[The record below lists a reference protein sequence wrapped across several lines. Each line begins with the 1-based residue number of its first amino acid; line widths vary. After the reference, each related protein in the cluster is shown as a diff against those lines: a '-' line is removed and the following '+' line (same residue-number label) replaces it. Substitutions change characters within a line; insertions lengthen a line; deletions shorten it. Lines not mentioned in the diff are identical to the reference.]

1 VSTITYKCPHCGA
14 PLKFDGDAQNWK
26 CEYCISSFNEK
37 EIRALENKLIS
48 EVENPSMAAGENH
61 THEHSPD
68 DEFTSKARVYSCT
81 SCGAEIVTDDT
92 TAATFCYY
100 CHNPAIIPGQL
111 SEKYKP
117 SRIIPFKLERDKAT
131 EAFVKWCKKKPLISK
146 DFTTS
151 SQLEKLS
158 GIYVPFWLFDCKAKG
173 YISAQAK
180 NVRTWRSGDIQYTQT
195 DYFNVSRTA
204 IADFNGV
211 PADGSQKADNK
222 LMEALE
228 PYDYSQMK
236 DFSMAFLSG
245 YFAER
250 YDLSQET
257 VFNSVSNRIQ
267 GYAKKLM
274 NNTISGYGSVNVT
287 NCSADID
294 EANATYVLLPT
305 WMFTYK
311 YKDKTYIF
319 AMNGQTGKITGNLP
333 ISKKR
338 LIFRFVA
345 YWAIAFAIMVLGG
358 MLI

>member
-1 VSTITYKCPHCGA
+1 MSTITYKCSNCGA
-14 PLKFDGDAQNWK
+14 PLTFDGDAQNWK
-26 CEYCISSFNEK
+26 CEYCISTFYEK
-37 EIRALENKLIS
+37 EIRGLEDKLIS
-48 EVENPSMAAGENH
+48 EVKDPNKA
-61 THEHSPD
+61 TD

-117 SRIIPFKLERDKAT
+117 SRIIPFKFERDKAT
-131 EAFVKWCKKKPLISK
+131 TAFIKWCKKKPLLSK
-146 DFTTS
+146 DFTS
-151 SQLEKLS
+151 NSQLEKIS
-158 GIYVPFWLFDCKAKG
+158 GIYVPFWLFDCKTKGFLSAK
-173 YISAQAK
+173 AK

-195 DYFNVSRTA
+195 DYFNVSRT
-204 IADFNGV
+204 GV
-211 PADGSQKADNK
+211 AHFSGIPADASKKVDNK

-245 YFAER
+245 YFAQR
-250 YDLSQET
+250 YDLDQQAVLS
-257 VFNSVSNRIQ
+257 SVSNRIQ
-267 GYAKKLM
+267 AYGKKLM
-274 NNTISGYGSVNVT
+274 HNTISGYDSVSIT
-287 NCSADID
+287 SCSADI
-294 EANATYVLLPT
+294 EGASATYVLLPT

-311 YKDKTYIF
+311 YKDKTYMF
-319 AMNGQTGKITGNLP
+319 AMNGQTGKITGSLP

-345 YWAIAFAIMVLGG
+345 YWAIAFWIMVLGG